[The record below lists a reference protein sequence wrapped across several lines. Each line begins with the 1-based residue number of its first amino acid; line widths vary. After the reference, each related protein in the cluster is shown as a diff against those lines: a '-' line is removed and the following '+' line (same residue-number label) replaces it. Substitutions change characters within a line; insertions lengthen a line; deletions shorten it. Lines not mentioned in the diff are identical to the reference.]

1 MEANSKGVERV
12 REGWFLVGRWRFGGV
27 ERERGG
33 GK

>member
-1 MEANSKGVERV
+1 MEANSKEVERV
-12 REGWFLVGRWRFGGV
+12 REGWCLVGRWRLGGV